1 MMAKVYQDRRARKKG
16 GVRPWCISYVGLD
29 GKRHRDRTPATTKAE
44 AEAILRKRM
53 SEITKAKLTDSRDT
67 ESLKPRGFEQ
77 FMRDEYLPH
86 CKATHTAST
95 YTRDQSLAARVLKH
109 FGRMTLRAIGSGDV
123 QRYVDQRVGAE
134 SRYKKPVRPATVN
147 RELMCISGAL
157 TEAMKRGYIDRNPVV
172 GVPQLPEH
180 NDRLRWLTSKEEERV
195 LGYAPEFLKPIV
207 LTALHAGM
215 RRGEI
220 MRLKW
225 ADVDFDQRLIRVAES
240 KSHKTRYIPINKT
253 LFALLEAIEPF
264 TGPKGPSPY
273 VFTNP
278 VTGTRYED
286 VSHTFD
292 RAATK
297 AGFDDVT
304 FHTLRH
310 TFASR
315 MAQDGVPLKA
325 IQELLGHGT
334 MQMTMRYA
342 HLGPNNLRDA
352 VAALDVVR
360 EAKSDSR
367 QEATGQGR
375 IVSRRAK

>member
-1 MMAKVYQDRRARKKG
+1 MAKVFQDKRARKNG
-16 GVRPWCISYVGLD
+16 GVRPWCVSYVGLD
-29 GKRHRDRTPATTKAE
+29 GKRHRERTPATTKAE

-95 YTRDQSLAARVLKH
+95 YIRDQSLAARVLKH

-147 RELMCISGAL
+147 RELMCISGTM

-253 LFALLEAIEPF
+253 LFELLKLIEPF

-352 VAALDVVR
+352 VSALDVVR
-360 EAKSDSR
+360 VANSDSR
-367 QEATGQGR
+367 QEATGQVR

>member
-1 MMAKVYQDRRARKKG
+1 MAKVYQDRRARKKG